1 VWFCQCYLHIYP
13 KPTLLPVCYFLYTAQ
28 ALYARHGFVTYE
40 AFRVTKKAPPVFL
53 MKRAPA
59 APASAAAAVVVV
71 GSDAAVTPVI
81 IPDKIAAAAVLSPV
95 FSIRAIAVG
104 SNGGGSIDRSSSAGS
119 DRIAAAVVAKEGA
132 NSQVTPPASPLIA
145 VGREGCV
152 AVEDHLLLPLAAVSL
167 VPAAGSNGLWGRP
180 SSCSPADAQVII
192 RSASNASLAKDVTS
206 DPQAAAAAAAMA
218 PAAATAGSTDASRNL
233 GESPVEYGVQ
243 QDEAGC
249 DSSSRAGAGGPSDA
263 AAAGC

>member
-1 VWFCQCYLHIYP
+1 M
-13 KPTLLPVCYFLYTAQ
+13 
-28 ALYARHGFVTYE
+28 TYE

-59 APASAAAAVVVV
+59 SPVSAAVAAAVA

-81 IPDKIAAAAVLSPV
+81 IPDKMAAAAVLSPV
-95 FSIRAIAVG
+95 FSIKAIAVG
-104 SNGGGSIDRSSSAGS
+104 SNGGSIERSSSAGS

-132 NSQVTPPASPLIA
+132 KSEVTPPASPLIA

-152 AVEDHLLLPLAAVSL
+152 AVEDHLLLPLAAVL
-167 VPAAGSNGLWGRP
+167 PAAGSNGMWGRT
-180 SSCSPADAQVII
+180 CSPADAQVII
-192 RSASNASLAKDVTS
+192 RSASSASLAKDVTT
-206 DPQAAAAAAAMA
+206 DPQAAAAAAAAMMA
-218 PAAATAGSTDASRNL
+218 AMGPAAATAGSTDGSSKL
-233 GESPVEYGVQ
+233 GKSPVEYGVQ

-263 AAAGC
+263 AGC